1 MACTALT
8 KGRGLDCNRISGGIK
23 FIYFAV
29 YDQVTSIPTAN
40 GEITDL
46 EMGANS
52 LYRYTMPLGVASLTD
67 TITGSRENGTIFYT
81 PTVNIILNR
90 LTKEDQNQIK
100 LLGQTKVIIF
110 AQLNQTVTATGHDV
124 IVCLG
129 SVNGMELNA
138 GTMDSGAAFGDRNG
152 YTLTFDGL
160 ENQPFQFVPD
170 FTTNPFD
177 NAGFTL
183 GGVVSS

>member
-23 FIYFAV
+23 CIYFAV

-46 EMGANS
+46 EMGSNM

-81 PTVNIILNR
+81 PTVNIILN
-90 LTKEDQNQIK
+90 
-100 LLGQTKVIIF
+100 
-110 AQLNQTVTATGHDV
+110 
-124 IVCLG
+124 
-129 SVNGMELNA
+129 
-138 GTMDSGAAFGDRNG
+138 
-152 YTLTFDGL
+152 
-160 ENQPFQFVPD
+160 
-170 FTTNPFD
+170 
-177 NAGFTL
+177 
-183 GGVVSS
+183 